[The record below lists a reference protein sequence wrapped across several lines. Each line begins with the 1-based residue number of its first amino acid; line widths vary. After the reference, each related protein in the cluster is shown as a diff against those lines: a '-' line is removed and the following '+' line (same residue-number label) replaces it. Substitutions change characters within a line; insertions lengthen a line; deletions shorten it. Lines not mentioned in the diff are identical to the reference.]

1 VPTTPEIRRA
11 GCLGCAAVS
20 FQEQVAAIARDQGVG
35 VEERAL
41 LEQDVVTAEP
51 LGEGLGA
58 NEVWRLE
65 LGFAREGAYFKP
77 VNGVNATLAHYFGHT
92 RESVLISEL
101 GAYRLAASLGSPFAE
116 LVPACVVR
124 LVPDVDADA
133 PGSLMAERFDDRS
146 GNLFEIAPAD
156 ALKAAFFDALIGNQ
170 DRSRANL
177 LFDPSRADLA
187 LIDHGFAF
195 PREHDL
201 QHAAFLVEWRR
212 RAGLDEL
219 ADIEIAA
226 LERLLGADELMGLAR
241 YLEPD
246 RADALA
252 RRAAGMRAAGRL
264 A

>member
-1 VPTTPEIRRA
+1 M
-11 GCLGCAAVS
+11 S
-20 FQEQVAAIARDQGVG
+20 FQKQIAAIGRDQGVG
-35 VEERAL
+35 AEERAL
-41 LEQDVVTAEP
+41 LEEDVVNAEP

-65 LGFAREGAYFKP
+65 LGSAREGAYFKP
-77 VNGVNATLAHYFGHT
+77 VNGVNATLAHFFGHT

-101 GAYRLAASLGSPFAE
+101 AAYRLAAALGSPFAE

-124 LVPDVDADA
+124 LIPDVDADA

-146 GNLFEIAPAD
+146 GNLFEIAPGH

-201 QHAAFLVEWRR
+201 RHAAFLVEWRR
-212 RAGLDEL
+212 RAVLDEL

-226 LERLLGADELMGLAR
+226 LERLLQDDELLGLAR

-246 RADALA
+246 RADVLA